1 MKRKKYITTND
12 PTIEII
18 ATARAK
24 KRAAQKLKIPFSNG
38 DEIASFGLI
47 EENEYHIH
55 VDLSQLHG
63 YDKHQ
68 YYKLMKKYYKKEL
81 ENFTNPHKFKLSM
94 IIFSSLVAGIG
105 LLVYH
110 TPSNQQEERNFAEP
124 KLIQQA
130 KTPVAQEKKENIR
143 Q

>member
-12 PTIEII
+12 PAIEII

-47 EENEYHIH
+47 EENEYHIQ

-94 IIFSSLVAGIG
+94 IIF
-105 LLVYH
+105 
-110 TPSNQQEERNFAEP
+110 
-124 KLIQQA
+124 
-130 KTPVAQEKKENIR
+130 
-143 Q
+143 